1 MTVLMVILT
10 FIVVISIG
18 VIISK
23 IRDKKLLEAGKTL
36 DPQSYAVFSKNSVFT
51 PKGIYFAQN
60 HSWMQLEKDGSAK
73 VGIDDF
79 LQKIFGVFRINK
91 VASVGQLINKGD
103 EIAEIEINGKTLKIK
118 SPIDGKVISQNHE
131 VIVDSNIIHENPYEN
146 GWIVNLA
153 PVNLKEN
160 LRSLF
165 IGKDVI
171 DWKNNEVVRF
181 KDFLATLSP
190 TLKPIG
196 VTLYDGGN
204 INEGVVAELDS
215 ENFKKFEKDFLSL

>member
-1 MTVLMVILT
+1 M
-10 FIVVISIG
+10 
-18 VIISK
+18 
-23 IRDKKLLEAGKTL
+23 
-36 DPQSYAVFSKNSVFT
+36 
-51 PKGIYFAQN
+51 
-60 HSWMQLEKDGSAK
+60 
-73 VGIDDF
+73 
-79 LQKIFGVFRINK
+79 
-91 VASVGQLINKGD
+91 
-103 EIAEIEINGKTLKIK
+103 
-118 SPIDGKVISQNHE
+118 
-131 VIVDSNIIHENPYEN
+131 
-146 GWIVNLA
+146 NLA